1 MALAINNGSCL
12 TQLQETCA
20 FISLCFRKF
29 IEFITL
35 QSEEGGC
42 AL

>member
-20 FISLCFRKF
+20 FGQCFRKF
-29 IEFITL
+29 REFITL
-35 QSEEGGC
+35 KSEKGGGT
-42 AL
+42 L

>member
-20 FISLCFRKF
+20 FISQCFRKF
-29 IEFITL
+29 REYLTL
-35 QSEEGGC
+35 QSEKGGC
-42 AL
+42 TL